1 MEFLIQRVKLL
12 KRSEKIKSVALI
24 STRGEKNF
32 CTVCSISIFFNEPQ
46 IILNTIFGLEEI
58 LL

>member
-32 CTVCSISIFFNEPQ
+32 CTVSSISIFLNEPQ